1 MIVELNE
8 NDIATLRHILNEA
21 SKLRV
26 DWSKFDDEVRS
37 GVALCK
43 EIEKFGYE
51 AYIVG
56 GCVRDIVL
64 WQKGGCKG
72 EPGVHDVDIATNM
85 PIDELYSKFKC
96 TSNNGEAHGT
106 VLVIYDGI
114 AFEVTQFR
122 TDGEYSD
129 GRHPDSVA
137 FTKSFEED
145 TARRDFTINA
155 MGIDAD
161 GNLIDYHGGEQD
173 LENGIL
179 RTVGDAKQRFSED
192 ALRII
197 RALRFAARFGMDIDK
212 NTLAG
217 IDDIKGNLSKVAK
230 ERIGAELKKTAEYG
244 AKQFARVVELIA
256 STRINEVIDPAGVV
270 DWDAAVV
277 RTKRRS
283 ESNNGEYDKD
293 VRASLGCLLYGA
305 DLVEAAKLFRL
316 ENDLVRALNWC
327 YGNLSNYSNLGSD
340 LVESVK
346 LVTNSNFDLLDYIY
360 PFITGNRRV
369 NSERIDRMNDLAD
382 KVLPHSKELSRAITD
397 AGFKGVDFGSALK
410 ELSNWYYKQVANN
423 KNPSNEDIEKFVGTL

>member
-1 MIVELNE
+1 MSFSILYVFSSELSSSNDIAMGERGRRTNILYYIGLDGFMIVEL
-8 NDIATLRHILNEA
+8 TLDEA

-26 DWSKFDDEVRS
+26 DWSKFDDGVRS

-43 EIEKFGYE
+43 DIEKFGHE

-56 GCVRDIVL
+56 GCR
-64 WQKGGCKG
+64 G

-106 VLVIYDGI
+106 ILVIYDGI

-161 GNLIDYHGGEQD
+161 GNLIDCHGGEQD

-179 RTVGDAKQRFSED
+179 RTVGDAKQRFGED

-197 RALRFAARFGMDIDK
+197 RASRFAARFGIWI
-212 NTLAG
+212 LIG
-217 IDDIKGNLSKVAK
+217 I
-230 ERIGAELKKTAEYG
+230 
-244 AKQFARVVELIA
+244 
-256 STRINEVIDPAGVV
+256 
-270 DWDAAVV
+270 
-277 RTKRRS
+277 
-283 ESNNGEYDKD
+283 
-293 VRASLGCLLYGA
+293 
-305 DLVEAAKLFRL
+305 
-316 ENDLVRALNWC
+316 
-327 YGNLSNYSNLGSD
+327 
-340 LVESVK
+340 
-346 LVTNSNFDLLDYIY
+346 
-360 PFITGNRRV
+360 
-369 NSERIDRMNDLAD
+369 
-382 KVLPHSKELSRAITD
+382 H
-397 AGFKGVDFGSALK
+397 
-410 ELSNWYYKQVANN
+410 
-423 KNPSNEDIEKFVGTL
+423 